1 MIKNFQ
7 QIISRQ
13 SKSSTQIIDL
23 TASNQSKV
31 ALIQKTS
38 NLTNIQYSHHHHNYD
53 YCRIQYRHQ
62 NYEFHYNNLQTKQ
75 FFLLTSHHSHTSS
88 TYPVKIY
95 KILVILGHYPTSH
108 NLKPKQITNSNVTI
122 IYSTIYHLEPKQIII
137 SNVIII
143 LQNNLRIPVY
153 KHYGKNASL

>member
-1 MIKNFQ
+1 MIKDQ
-7 QIISRQ
+7 QIISLQ
-13 SKSSTQIIDL
+13 SESSTQIIDL
-23 TASNQSKV
+23 MASNQSKV

-95 KILVILGHYPTSH
+95 KILAILDII
-108 NLKPKQITNSNVTI
+108 QQATI
-122 IYSTIYHLEPKQIII
+122 WSLSKLRILMLQLFILQSTIW
-137 SNVIII
+137 
-143 LQNNLRIPVY
+143 NLSKLLFPM
-153 KHYGKNASL
+153 L

>member
-13 SKSSTQIIDL
+13 SKSSTQIVDL

-62 NYEFHYNNLQTKQ
+62 NYEFHYNNLQTEQ
-75 FFLLTSHHSHTSS
+75 FFHLTSHHSMIIAEFNINIKIMNFITIIYKQNNSFSSQVTIPTSS

-95 KILVILGHYPTSH
+95 KILVILDIIQQT
-108 NLKPKQITNSNVTI
+108 TI
-122 IYSTIYHLEPKQIII
+122 
-137 SNVIII
+137 
-143 LQNNLRIPVY
+143 
-153 KHYGKNASL
+153 

>member
-13 SKSSTQIIDL
+13 SESSTQIIDL

-95 KILVILGHYPTSH
+95 KILVILDII
-108 NLKPKQITNSNVTI
+108 QQATI
-122 IYSTIYHLEPKQIII
+122 WSLSKLRILILQLFILQSTIW
-137 SNVIII
+137 
-143 LQNNLRIPVY
+143 NLSKLLFPM
-153 KHYGKNASL
+153 L

>member
-1 MIKNFQ
+1 MIKKFST
-7 QIISRQ
+7 IISRQ
-13 SKSSTQIIDL
+13 SESSTQIIDL

-75 FFLLTSHHSHTSS
+75 FFLLTSHHSHNSS

-95 KILVILGHYPTSH
+95 KILVILDIIQQATIWS
-108 NLKPKQITNSNVTI
+108 LSKLQILMLQLFI
-122 IYSTIYHLEPKQIII
+122 LQSTIW
-137 SNVIII
+137 
-143 LQNNLRIPVY
+143 NLSKLLFPM
-153 KHYGKNASL
+153 L

>member
-1 MIKNFQ
+1 MIKKFST
-7 QIISRQ
+7 IISRQ
-13 SKSSTQIIDL
+13 SESSTQIIDL

-38 NLTNIQYSHHHHNYD
+38 NLTNIQYSHHHHNHD

-75 FFLLTSHHSHTSS
+75 FFLLTSHHSHNSS

-95 KILVILGHYPTSH
+95 KILVILDII
-108 NLKPKQITNSNVTI
+108 QQATI
-122 IYSTIYHLEPKQIII
+122 WSLSKLRILMLQLFILQSTIW
-137 SNVIII
+137 
-143 LQNNLRIPVY
+143 NLSKLLFPM
-153 KHYGKNASL
+153 L

>member
-38 NLTNIQYSHHHHNYD
+38 NLD

-75 FFLLTSHHSHTSS
+75 FFLLTSHHSHNSS

-95 KILVILGHYPTSH
+95 KILVILDIIQQATIW
-108 NLKPKQITNSNVTI
+108 NLSKLRILMLQLFILQ
-122 IYSTIYHLEPKQIII
+122 STIW
-137 SNVIII
+137 
-143 LQNNLRIPVY
+143 NLSKLLFPM
-153 KHYGKNASL
+153 L

>member
-95 KILVILGHYPTSH
+95 KILVILDIIQQATIWS
-108 NLKPKQITNSNVTI
+108 LSKLQILMLQLFI
-122 IYSTIYHLEPKQIII
+122 LQSTIW
-137 SNVIII
+137 
-143 LQNNLRIPVY
+143 NLSKLLFPM
-153 KHYGKNASL
+153 L